1 MISSIL
7 YSNLNSS
14 IDEIKVKKMSADNIY
29 KKCNYKNSHDFT
41 IVSSWNYNSDIIELW
56 GKTKGNIKN
65 VVDSINNI
73 NIDKFIVDIKIYG
86 KCIFVMQN
94 DNVYKSLTL
103 DMFNDFLKTIVQS
116 ESESET
122 ETESTDK
129 KTLISEENSNKE
141 TNIENI
147 ENIENTVNNLKNSL
161 ENGLE
166 IESDNESEYSYN
178 SELTYEL
185 YCYSDDEPSL

>member
-1 MISSIL
+1 MISSVL

-14 IDEIKVKKMSADNIY
+14 IDEIKIKKMTTDNIY
-29 KKCNYKNSHDFT
+29 KKCNYKNSDDFSL
-41 IVSSWNYNSDIIELW
+41 VSSWNYNSDIIELW
-56 GKTKGNIKN
+56 GKTKGNSKN

-73 NIDKFIVDIKIYG
+73 NIDKFIVNNKIYG
-86 KCIFVMQN
+86 KGIFVLQN

-122 ETESTDK
+122 ESTHEK
-129 KTLISEENSNKE
+129 ILINEENSNKE
-141 TNIENI
+141 TIIENA
-147 ENIENTVNNLKNSL
+147 VNNLD
-161 ENGLE
+161 
-166 IESDNESEYSYN
+166 IDSDNESEYSYN

>member
-7 YSNLNSS
+7 NSNSN
-14 IDEIKVKKMSADNIY
+14 IEEIKIKKMSADNIY
-29 KKCNYKNSHDFT
+29 KKCNYKNSQDFT
-41 IVSSWNYNSDIIELW
+41 LVSSWNYNSDIIELW
-56 GKTKGNIKN
+56 GKIKGNSKN

-73 NIDKFIVDIKIYG
+73 NIDKFIVNNKIYG
-86 KCIFVMQN
+86 KCIFVLQN

-103 DMFNDFLKTIVQS
+103 DMFNDFLKTIIEI
-116 ESESET
+116 ES
-122 ETESTDK
+122 ESTDK

-141 TNIENI
+141 TIIEKV
-147 ENIENTVNNLKNSL
+147 VNNLGNSIENSL
-161 ENGLE
+161 D
-166 IESDNESEYSYN
+166 IDSDNESEYSYN